1 MKYIVNPVFP
11 EGGVH
16 LIGAALG
23 VAPQRLFLPLLS
35 ESDRP
40 TTFLGHPA
48 RSFRHFYVGL
58 DETRLSLKRKLH
70 GLGYSETIRAVS
82 IDEVRP
88 LTVKGMLIP
97 QDTEVLLIGDIG
109 PLVQDK
115 FKRDDLASS
124 VTSQLRALAKERNL
138 TIIASTWAT
147 KKNTGRARITGSAM
161 WSRLADTVVI
171 LDPGSQPDSLTAT
184 IMLPVNSQPEVV
196 DVIPPLPFDAIRDD
210 KLRLH
215 EVFGLG

>member
-1 MKYIVNPVFP
+1 MK
-11 EGGVH
+11 
-16 LIGAALG
+16 
-23 VAPQRLFLPLLS
+23 
-35 ESDRP
+35 
-40 TTFLGHPA
+40 
-48 RSFRHFYVGL
+48 
-58 DETRLSLKRKLH
+58 TRLSLKRKLH

-82 IDEVRP
+82 IYEVRP

-109 PLVQDK
+109 PLVQDE
-115 FKRDDLASS
+115 FDRDDLASS
-124 VTSQLRALAKERNL
+124 VMSQLRALAKERNL
-138 TIIASTWAT
+138 TIIGSTWAT
-147 KKNTGRARITGSAM
+147 EENTGRERITGSAM

-184 IMLPVNSQPEVV
+184 IIPVNSQPEIVE
-196 DVIPPLPFDAIRDD
+196 VIPPLPFDAIQDD